1 LAGCLV
7 IEGLAAGATI
17 LNPGAPVHALSP
29 ERRAATEWV
38 ASHLQPD
45 ATVAL
50 VTDSVWSGDPDSEWF
65 PLLAGRRS
73 VATVQGTE
81 WLGQAAFDAQ
91 VQAHRALQACVRPA
105 SVSCVHDWLAE
116 WPADYL
122 YLPSGRLHGPSSP
135 PDCCADLRA
144 GLLADPAFSV
154 VLDDAGATIL
164 AVSQAASSGTR

>member
-1 LAGCLV
+1 
-7 IEGLAAGATI
+7 
-17 LNPGAPVHALSP
+17 
-29 ERRAATEWV
+29 
-38 ASHLQPD
+38 
-45 ATVAL
+45 
-50 VTDSVWSGDPDSEWF
+50 
-65 PLLAGRRS
+65 